1 VCVYVEGKGGVR
13 RGGGKRKEEPA
24 VAAEGNQTETG
35 VILLDSGK

>member
-1 VCVYVEGKGGVR
+1 MCLCRGKGWGEK
-13 RGGGKRKEEPA
+13 GGGKRKEEPA